1 MDAEMRP
8 GETVYTSFNAGEQP
22 RLAVR
27 AAGRGLAVERDG
39 TVLATLLCED
49 ESRRLAFRPGAA
61 EPVTLVHA
69 ALAGLEAFFALHP
82 DRATVG
88 LASMDWAP
96 VADTLLGRGAA
107 LAGPGGM
114 LTARASLLWQLPE
127 LWLPSPTAPYPQH
140 LVMTGERRHPLRP
153 MKPTGMVY
161 ARFIPWLG
169 GVLSLRAATVE
180 ADAARLNRWMNDP
193 RVAAVWAEEGDL
205 DKHRAYLG
213 GLIADPHML
222 PLIVSFNGEPFGY
235 FEVYWAKEN
244 RLGPFYDAQDY
255 DRGWHVLIG
264 EDSFRGRPWVTAWLP
279 SLMHYIFLDD
289 CRTERIVGEPRAD
302 HQQQIRNLDKAGFAK
317 IKEFDFPHKRALLV
331 MLLRERFF
339 GDRLWQPAVA
349 PAAARQGVRS
359 PSPPRHDRHTTSG
372 R

>member
-27 AAGRGLAVERDG
+27 AGGRGLAVELDG
-39 TVLATLLCED
+39 MVLATLVPED
-49 ESRRLAFRPGAA
+49 EGRRLAFRPGAA

-88 LASMDWAP
+88 LASMDWAL
-96 VADTLLGRGAA
+96 VADALLGRGAA

-140 LVMTGERRHPLRP
+140 LVMTGGRRHPLRP

-244 RLGPFYDAQDY
+244 RLGPFYDAQNY

-264 EDSFRGRPWVTAWLP
+264 EDGFRGRPWVTAWLP

-339 GDRLWQPAVA
+339 GDRLWQPAVV
-349 PAAARQGVRS
+349 PAAARQGVRQ
-359 PSPPRHDRHTTSG
+359 PEPVDA
-372 R
+372 

>member
-140 LVMTGERRHPLRP
+140 LAMTDGRRHPLRP

-264 EDSFRGRPWVTAWLP
+264 EDSFRGRPWITAWLP

-349 PAAARQGVRS
+349 PAAARQGVRQ
-359 PSPPRHDRHTTSG
+359 PEPAEA
-372 R
+372 

>member
-1 MDAEMRP
+1 MGIAEMRP
-8 GETVYTSFNAGEQP
+8 GETVYTSFNAGDGQ

-27 AAGRGLAVERDG
+27 ATGQGFAVERDG
-39 TVLATLLCED
+39 MVLATLLPGGEG
-49 ESRRLAFRPGAA
+49 RRLTLRPGAA
-61 EPVTLVHA
+61 EPAALARA
-69 ALAGLEAFFALHP
+69 ALAGLEAFFALRP
-82 DRATVG
+82 DQATARLDPV
-88 LASMDWAP
+88 SWAP
-96 VADTLLGRGAA
+96 VADALLGRGAA
-107 LAGPGGM
+107 LAGPGGT
-114 LTARASLLWQLPE
+114 LTAHASLLWQLPE

-140 LVMTGERRHPLRP
+140 FVMTGGRRHPLRP

-222 PLIVSFNGEPFGY
+222 PLIGSFDGEPFGY

-264 EDSFRGRPWVTAWLP
+264 EDGFRGRPWVTAWLP

-349 PAAARQGVRS
+349 PEAARQGMRV
-359 PSPPRHDRHTTSG
+359 PEPVEA
-372 R
+372 